1 MAQAPGEIMTHSSE
15 VVDAA
20 DLAVK
25 KVFYLLGVDV
35 DNAASIE
42 SFREDLRFGRR
53 LRKLA
58 NSGVAGIVG
67 LLALGL
73 GTALYSGILNSLK
86 GR

>member
-1 MAQAPGEIMTHSSE
+1 MTHSAE
-15 VVDAA
+15 VIQAA

-35 DNAASIE
+35 EDASSVE
-42 SFREDLRFGRR
+42 DFREDLRFGRR

-58 NSGVAGIVG
+58 NNGMMGVVG

-73 GTALYSGILNSLK
+73 VTALYSGIVSSLK

>member
-1 MAQAPGEIMTHSSE
+1 MSHAPGEIMTHSSE
-15 VVDAA
+15 VTAAA

-25 KVFYLLGVDV
+25 KVFFMLGVDV
-35 DNAASIE
+35 DNAASVE

-73 GTALYSGILNSLK
+73 VTALYSGILNSLK
-86 GR
+86 GG

>member
-1 MAQAPGEIMTHSSE
+1 MTHSSE

-73 GTALYSGILNSLK
+73 VTALYSGILNSLK

>member
-1 MAQAPGEIMTHSSE
+1 MSLAHSAE
-15 VVDAA
+15 VTAAA

-25 KVFYLLGVDV
+25 KVFYILGVDV
-35 DNAASIE
+35 EKPESIE

-58 NSGVAGIVG
+58 NSGAAGIVG

-73 GTALYSGILNSLK
+73 VTALYAGIVKSLK
-86 GR
+86 GN

>member
-1 MAQAPGEIMTHSSE
+1 MAHNVE
-15 VVDAA
+15 VTEAA

-25 KVFYLLGVDV
+25 KVFALLGVDV
-35 DNAASIE
+35 ENPESVE

-58 NSGVAGIVG
+58 NSGMTGIIG

-73 GTALYSGILNSLK
+73 VTALYSGIINSLK